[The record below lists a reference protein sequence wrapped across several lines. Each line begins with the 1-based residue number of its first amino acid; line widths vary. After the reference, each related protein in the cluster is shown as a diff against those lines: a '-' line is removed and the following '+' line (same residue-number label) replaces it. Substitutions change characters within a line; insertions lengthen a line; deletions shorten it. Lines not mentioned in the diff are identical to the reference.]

1 MVKYL
6 TNCIAIYTICLIS
19 NIEWAISNV
28 NILYYTPQNTFI
40 IFRPLIFRYPDMYDT
55 IRNEL

>member
-19 NIEWAISNV
+19 NTEWAITNV
-28 NILYYTPQNTFI
+28 NILYYTPQNIFI
-40 IFRPLIFRYPDMYDT
+40 IFGPLIFRYPDMYDT

>member
-19 NIEWAISNV
+19 NTEWAITNV
-28 NILYYTPQNTFI
+28 NILYYTPQKI
-40 IFRPLIFRYPDMYDT
+40 HLSY
-55 IRNEL
+55 LGL